1 MKKSNEINLQDFLI
15 EVIYPDGKV
24 KLFSSIQEVSEE
36 TQIEKEDL
44 INALIF
50 KNAVR
55 SIKDFKFNLVE
66 KDLEL
71 IDLLG
76 GKN

>member
-1 MKKSNEINLQDFLI
+1 MKNTNLNLEDFLI
-15 EVIYPDGKV
+15 EVNFPDGKV
-24 KLFSSIQEVSEE
+24 KYFSSTQEASKE

-44 INALIF
+44 INALLF

-55 SIKDFKFNLVE
+55 SINDFKFQLVE

-76 GKN
+76 GKI